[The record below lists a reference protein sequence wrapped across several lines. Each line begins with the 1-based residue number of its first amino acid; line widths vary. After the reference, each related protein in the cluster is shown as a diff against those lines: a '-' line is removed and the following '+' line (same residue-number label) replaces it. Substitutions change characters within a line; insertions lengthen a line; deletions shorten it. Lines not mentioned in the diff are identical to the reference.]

1 MHIEVRNLA
10 KSYFLNG
17 KEIPV
22 LKDISC
28 TIATGDLI
36 SLTGPSGV
44 GKSTFLH
51 VIGTLDAPTKGA
63 IMYDGSQVHRF
74 SDTKI
79 AGFRNQNI
87 GYVFQFHHLMSEFSA
102 QENVSMPLLMR
113 RMRPADANKK
123 AERVLSYVGLLH
135 RKDHKPGELS
145 GGEQQRVALARA
157 LAHDPTLLLADEPT
171 GNLDE
176 KTGADIV
183 DLIRRYN
190 QESGTTVVLVTHN
203 RSISESFPTRFAL
216 NSDGL
221 RQST

>member
-1 MHIEVRNLA
+1 MKIDIRHLA

-28 TIATGDLI
+28 TIGKGDLI

-51 VIGTLDAPTKGA
+51 VIGTLDAPSKGT
-63 IMYDGSQVHRF
+63 IFYDDREVHRF
-74 SDTKI
+74 SDAKI

-87 GYVFQFHHLMSEFSA
+87 GYVFQFHHLMAEFSA
-102 QENVSMPLLMR
+102 QENVIMPLLMR
-113 RMRPADANKK
+113 RVKPAEAKKK
-123 AERVLSYVGLLH
+123 AIEVLSYVGLVH
-135 RKDHKPGELS
+135 RVDHKPGELS

-176 KTGADIV
+176 KTGDHV
-183 DLIRRYN
+183 VELIRRYN
-190 QESGTTVVLVTHN
+190 HDFGTTVILVTHN
-203 RSISESFPTRFAL
+203 RRISDSFASKL
-216 NSDGL
+216 LLDSQGL
-221 RQST
+221 HSV

>member
-1 MHIEVRNLA
+1 MQIDIRDLS

-17 KEIPV
+17 KEIAV
-22 LKDISC
+22 LKNLSC
-28 TIATGDLI
+28 VLNKGDMV

-51 VIGTLDAPTKGA
+51 VIGTLDAPTKGS
-63 IMYDGSQVHRF
+63 IFYDGSQVHRL
-74 SDTKI
+74 SDAKI
-79 AGFRNQNI
+79 AHFRNHNI

-102 QENVSMPLLMR
+102 EENVIMPLLMR
-113 RMRPADANKK
+113 RMKPVDAKKK
-123 AERVLSYVGLLH
+123 ALEVLSYVGLSH
-135 RKDHKPGELS
+135 RVDHKPGELS

-176 KTGADIV
+176 KTGDDIV

-190 QESGTTVVLVTHN
+190 HDFGTTVVLVTHN
-203 RSISESFPTRFAL
+203 LRISSSFKNKMVL
-216 NSDGL
+216 DGNGL
-221 RQST
+221 HHV